1 MSRLA
6 LLCLLLSTL
15 LAAQTLT
22 REQQLSKLRL
32 RESLLQLAE
41 RRASLQSHRDELTAT
56 KELFDQGFELNM
68 QACVVEGNAL
78 HVELIETWEGTT
90 ITTVVQTRW

>member
-32 RESLLQLAE
+32 QESLLQLAE
-41 RRASLQSHRDELTAT
+41 RRDPGIALGGEV
-56 KELFDQGFELNM
+56 EQGLL
-68 QACVVEGNAL
+68 EGGHL
-78 HVELIETWEGTT
+78 
-90 ITTVVQTRW
+90 R